1 MFAAPPEQSLEWND
15 AGVEGAHRCLKRLWA
30 FAVES
35 AAVGDA
41 TPPTELAP
49 AVQAARREVH
59 ETLRQAQVDFGK
71 YQFNTVV
78 SACMK
83 ILNTLG
89 RLEDAAGAAELRR
102 EGLSILLRLLAPVAP
117 HVTHHLWC
125 ELGFGDDIVDAP
137 WPEVDE
143 AALQRDSIE
152 LAVQVNGK
160 LRGQIEVAADADQA
174 AVETAAL
181 AEPNVARF
189 IEGKTLRKIIVVP
202 GRLVNVVAG

>member
-1 MFAAPPEQSLEWND
+1 
-15 AGVEGAHRCLKRLWA
+15 
-30 FAVES
+30 
-35 AAVGDA
+35 
-41 TPPTELAP
+41 
-49 AVQAARREVH
+49 
-59 ETLRQAQVDFGK
+59 
-71 YQFNTVV
+71 
-78 SACMK
+78 
-83 ILNTLG
+83 
-89 RLEDAAGAAELRR
+89 
-102 EGLSILLRLLAPVAP
+102 LAPVAP